1 MKGESHEFYAI
12 GKISK
17 AFGVRGDVVVAPM
30 TQLPARFKK
39 LKYVY
44 IGPRGDLAQKHTV
57 RNVRVEAR
65 GTRMQFLEVTDR
77 AGAERLAG
85 SLLFVDE
92 TQRVSPKKGSY
103 FIHDIIGLRVVDE
116 RNVPLGVVKDV
127 LRYPAQDVYVV
138 EDDGREWMIPAVKE
152 FIQAID
158 TDGGRMTVRV
168 IEGMR
173 NEN

>member
-1 MKGESHEFYAI
+1 MKGERHEFYAI

-17 AFGVRGDVVVAPM
+17 AFGVKGDVVVAPM
-30 TQLPARFKK
+30 TQSPARFKK

-44 IGPRGDLAQKHTV
+44 IGSGGDSAQKYIV
-57 RNVRVEAR
+57 RSVKVEER
-65 GTRMQFLEVTDR
+65 GTRMRFLEVTDR
-77 AGAERLAG
+77 TGAERLAG

-92 TQRVSPKKGSY
+92 TQRIAPKKGSY
-103 FIHDIIGLRVVDE
+103 FIHDIIGLHVVDE
-116 RNVPLGVVKDV
+116 QHTPIGIVKDV

-138 EDDGREWMIPAVKE
+138 EDDGHEWMIPAVKE

-158 TDGGRMTVRV
+158 VNGRRMTVRV